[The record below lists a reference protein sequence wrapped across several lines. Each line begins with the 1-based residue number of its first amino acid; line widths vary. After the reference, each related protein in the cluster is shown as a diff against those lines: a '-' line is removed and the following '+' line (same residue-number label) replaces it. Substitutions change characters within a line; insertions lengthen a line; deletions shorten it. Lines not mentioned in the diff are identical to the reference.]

1 MRTAQPGA
9 PQAIN
14 SSPGG
19 TQFEGVTEM
28 NAGARGGIG
37 SIPGM
42 TTADGRTLMA
52 HPQGAFNNAS
62 QGEATSFTAIPNEIF
77 GSAVEQSNPIVVHAE
92 SDVSQPMGTEIPLE
106 TVENS
111 ESIPR
116 REIST
121 AEANRIVD
129 AMIEEQKQQSRGRH
143 Q

>member
-1 MRTAQPGA
+1 MNDGGA
-9 PQAIN
+9 
-14 SSPGG
+14 
-19 TQFEGVTEM
+19 TTYEGVTEM

-42 TTADGRTLMA
+42 TSALDGRTQAVLP
-52 HPQGAFNNAS
+52 HGAINMQAS

-77 GSAVEQSNPIVVHAE
+77 GSTVEQSNPIVIHAE
-92 SDVSQPMGTEIPLE
+92 SEAGQPMGTEIPLE
-106 TVENS
+106 TVENNS
-111 ESIPR
+111 DSIPR

-129 AMIEEQKQQSRGRH
+129 AMIEEQKQQSLGRH

>member
-1 MRTAQPGA
+1 M
-9 PQAIN
+9 
-14 SSPGG
+14 
-19 TQFEGVTEM
+19 
-28 NAGARGGIG
+28 
-37 SIPGM
+37 
-42 TTADGRTLMA
+42 
-52 HPQGAFNNAS
+52 
-62 QGEATSFTAIPNEIF
+62 
-77 GSAVEQSNPIVVHAE
+77 VHAE

>member
-1 MRTAQPGA
+1 
-9 PQAIN
+9 
-14 SSPGG
+14 
-19 TQFEGVTEM
+19 
-28 NAGARGGIG
+28 
-37 SIPGM
+37 
-42 TTADGRTLMA
+42 
-52 HPQGAFNNAS
+52 
-62 QGEATSFTAIPNEIF
+62 
-77 GSAVEQSNPIVVHAE
+77 
-92 SDVSQPMGTEIPLE
+92 MGTEIPLE